1 MFEAFGSLLLEE
13 SGGVVV
19 VLELES
25 ELLLS
30 SGQSRPCPAPAPV
43 VFRVHFS
50 VVLPDVVPLDDVP
63 LLEVPLVDVS
73 LAGPDSAR
81 RMLPLESESSLEEPM
96 PAQPDRVATPT
107 AAATA
112 NQFRL
117 FMSPTSLG

>member
-1 MFEAFGSLLLEE
+1 MEAFGSLLLEE

-25 ELLLS
+25 ELVLS
-30 SGQSRPCPAPAPV
+30 SGQSLPCPAPAPV

-50 VVLPDVVPLDDVP
+50 VVL
-63 LLEVPLVDVS
+63 EVPLVDVS
-73 LAGPDSAR
+73 LAEPESAR
-81 RMLPLESESSLEEPM
+81 RMLPLESASSLEEPM
-96 PAQPDRVATPT
+96 PAQPDRAIPT